1 MQCLTPSTIAKLRP
15 HEIRAAFAHW
25 RRRHRWAALE
35 LSSDNLSRLGFTVRE
50 CTSSADPAVRARVR
64 ARNEELR
71 LLQGTGAALPVVQ
84 HSAPR
89 QTAARPRGAGR
100 PARRRA
106 GSSSR
111 TSSCDPGDDGEPEPP
126 SPRLYLVRTTP
137 PRATLSYGRVTAAQ
151 RGADA
156 EPVAS

>member
-1 MQCLTPSTIAKLRP
+1 MQNKKLRAA
-15 HEIRAAFAHW
+15 RAAFAHW
-25 RRRHRWAALE
+25 RRRHRWAAIE

-50 CTSSADPAVRARVR
+50 GTTSTDPAVRERIR
-64 ARNEELR
+64 TRNEELR
-71 LLQGTGAALPVVQ
+71 LIQGTGVALPVVQ
-84 HSAPR
+84 RSAPR

-106 GSSSR
+106 GASSR
-111 TSSCDPGDDGEPEPP
+111 TSSCDPGHDDSERS
-126 SPRLYLVRTTP
+126 SPRLYLVRTTT